1 VLKGILAQIKPGI
14 WRSGME
20 GDIMPTVTIGLP
32 VFNGEAF
39 LHQAVN
45 SILAQTYT
53 DFELLISDN
62 CSTDGTAAVCQ
73 SYLTADQRIRYM
85 RQPENIGAAKNYN
98 KLVALSSG
106 KYFKWAAHDDVLAP
120 RFLEECV
127 RALERDPGVV
137 LAFARTQLI
146 GEDGEPIPARPVH
159 NGRPLPDRDPPSSS
173 DFVIGKVRGADYQ
186 QTASPDP
193 VARFREVL
201 FTYDSTYPVFGVM
214 RRSALERTRR
224 HDSYFGSDR
233 VLLAHLALLGRY
245 ARIDAPLFLNRTHPG
260 QASSLSRRNRA
271 RWITGGH
278 RWTFQPIRQVVGCIV
293 TIFEADLTMQQ
304 QWQCLVVRWQLL
316 FRRGRMRQIAHL
328 LLHPDNVPP

>member
-1 VLKGILAQIKPGI
+1 
-14 WRSGME
+14 ME
-20 GDIMPTVTIGLP
+20 GNIMATVTIGLP

-39 LHQAVN
+39 VRQAVD

-62 CSTDGTAAVCQ
+62 CSTDGTAAICQ
-73 SYLTADQRIRYM
+73 SYLTRDARIRYM
-85 RQPENIGAAKNYN
+85 RQPKNIGAAKNYN

-120 RFLEECV
+120 RFFEECV
-127 RALERDPGVV
+127 RVLEQDPDVV

-146 GEDGEPIPARPVH
+146 GEDGEPISARPDH
-159 NGRPLPDRDPPSSS
+159 NGRPLPDRNPPTSS
-173 DFVIGKVRGADYQ
+173 DFTIGKLLGADYQ

-201 FTYDSTYPVFGVM
+201 FTYDSTFPVFGVM

-233 VLLAHLALLGRY
+233 VLLAHLALLGRF
-245 ARIDAPLFLNRTHPG
+245 ARIDAPLFLNRTHRG
-260 QASSLSRRNRA
+260 QSSSLSRRDRA

-278 RWTFQPIRQVVGCIV
+278 RWTFQPVRQVVGCIWAIV
-293 TIFEADLTMQQ
+293 EADLTMQQ
-304 QWQCLVVRWQLL
+304 RWQCLVVRWQRL
-316 FRRGRMRQIAHL
+316 FRRGRIRQIAQL
-328 LLHPDNVPP
+328 LLRPDSCRP

>member
-1 VLKGILAQIKPGI
+1 
-14 WRSGME
+14 MT
-20 GDIMPTVTIGLP
+20 TVTIGLP
-32 VFNGEAF
+32 VFNGETF
-39 LHQAVN
+39 LCQAIH

-62 CSTDGTAAVCQ
+62 CSTDGTAAICQ
-73 SYLTADQRIRYM
+73 SYLMADQRIRYV
-85 RQPENIGAAKNYN
+85 RQRENIGAAKNYN
-98 KLVALSSG
+98 KLIASSSG

-127 RALERDPGVV
+127 RALEQDPGVV

-146 GEDGEPIPARPVH
+146 GEDGEPISARPDH
-159 NGRPLPDRDPPSSS
+159 NGRPLPDHDPPSSN
-173 DFVIGKVRGADYQ
+173 DFMIGKLVGADYE

-201 FTYDSTYPVFGVM
+201 FTYDSTFPVFGVM

-233 VLLAHLALLGRY
+233 VLLAHLALLGRF
-245 ARIDAPLFLNRTHPG
+245 ARIDAPLFLNRTHRG
-260 QASSLSRRNRA
+260 QSSSLSRRDRA

-278 RWTFQPIRQVVGCIV
+278 RWTFQPVRQIVGCIWA
-293 TIFEADLTMQQ
+293 ILEADLTTQQ
-304 QWQCLVVRWQLL
+304 RWQCLVVRWQRL
-316 FRRGRMRQIAHL
+316 FRRGRMRQIVL
-328 LLHPDNVPP
+328 LLFRPDACPP